1 MFFPPFKS
9 TIYPMNQVT
18 VAWLQTIDAIKE
30 VPAEQLQWM
39 IDNSKHH
46 VIPAGDFLFKPETPI
61 WGTHFIITGRI
72 RVYRLQNN
80 EVRELAVWP
89 PRSIA
94 GYLPFSRGKVAAAF
108 GEALEDTQVMS
119 LPIEKSPELIRNHF
133 ELTQSLVHMMTDR
146 VREFTSFQQQNE
158 KMMALGKL
166 SAGLAHELN
175 NPAAAIVRSA
185 ESLKKHLQLEPDT
198 FREVMAIQATPE
210 QVDAISALL
219 FSILHETAKPV
230 LSLMERSDRE
240 DELLDWLDDHH
251 VANSAEVAENMVEF
265 GFTISHLEA
274 FKAHVREKDISPVFN
289 WINSSLVKE
298 RMVQDIEEASK
309 RIATLV
315 GSIKVFTH
323 MDQGHDKQL
332 TDIHNGIRNTL
343 VILQH
348 RLRKGNV
355 QLVEHF
361 DETLPKIKAL
371 IGEMNQVW
379 TNLIDNALD
388 AMEPAK
394 KGVLE
399 IQTSQDRHCVHVS
412 VIDNGPGIPET
423 IRSRIFDPFF
433 TTKGIGK
440 GTGMGLD
447 IVMQIVRQHKGNV
460 NVTSQPG
467 RTEFKV
473 SLPIQG

>member
-1 MFFPPFKS
+1 
-9 TIYPMNQVT
+9 MNQVT
-18 VAWLQTIDAIKE
+18 VEWLRTIEAIKD

-39 IDNSKHH
+39 IDNSKHQI
-46 VIPAGDFLFKPETPI
+46 IPPGGFLFEPDTAI
-61 WGTHFIITGRI
+61 WGTHFLVTGRI

-89 PRSIA
+89 ARSIA

-108 GEALEDTQVMS
+108 GEALEDTQIMS
-119 LPIEKSPELIRNHF
+119 LPIEKSPELIRTHF
-133 ELTQSLVHMMTDR
+133 ELTQALVHMMTDR
-146 VREFTSFQQQNE
+146 VREYTSFQQQNE

-175 NPAAAIVRSA
+175 NPAAAIVRGA
-185 ESLKKHLQLEPDT
+185 ESLKKHLQLEPTT
-198 FREVMAIQATPE
+198 FREIMAIKATPE
-210 QVDAISALL
+210 QVDMVSKLL
-219 FSILHETAKPV
+219 FSILHGTEKPV
-230 LSLMERSDRE
+230 LTLMQRSDKE
-240 DELLDWLDDHH
+240 DELLDWLDDHN
-251 VANSAEVAENMVEF
+251 VANSQEVAENMVEF
-265 GFTISHLEA
+265 GFTLDNLEE
-274 FKAHVREKDISPVFN
+274 FKQHVQEKDLSPVFN
-289 WINSSLVKE
+289 WINSNLVKE
-298 RMVQDIEEASK
+298 RMVLDIEEASK

-315 GSIKVFTH
+315 GSVKVFTH
-323 MDQGHDKQL
+323 MDQGHDKEL
-332 TDIHNGIRNTL
+332 TDIHSGIRNTL

-355 QLVEHF
+355 ELVENF
-361 DETLPKIKAL
+361 DNTLPQIKAL

-388 AMEPAK
+388 AMEPNK

-399 IQTSQDRHCVHVS
+399 IQTSKDRHCVYVS
-412 VIDNGPGIPET
+412 IIDNGPGIPEE
-423 IRSRIFDPFF
+423 IRSRVFDPFF

-447 IVMQIVRQHKGNV
+447 IVMQIVRQHNGNV
-460 NVTSQPG
+460 KAISEPG